1 MKNASKKKIFV
12 IGAALSLLLAN
23 AQELRAGG
31 LHNVR
36 TDATGAMDWNQSE
49 TGKTK
54 SNFNTGKQTQKKYI
68 AHKKRKSSKSKRSKD
83 RTTSNAWLFE
93 SKSS

>member
-12 IGAALSLLLAN
+12 SAAALSLLLAT
-23 AQELRAGG
+23 AQEVRAGG

-36 TDATGAMDWNQSE
+36 TDSTGAMDWNQPD
-49 TGKTK
+49 TGETK
-54 SNFNTGKQTQKKYI
+54 SSFNAGKQTRKKYI

-83 RTTSNAWLFE
+83 RTTSNAWMFE